1 MIKAL
6 LLAGCGGFLGA
17 CGRFL
22 VGKACALLWHG
33 AFPLGTFLVNITGCL
48 LIGILT
54 GLFEKSRALTPEEH
68 LLLVTG
74 LCGGF
79 TTFSTFANDMWSL
92 GDRGSWGL
100 LALYLVASVAVGVLM
115 VCIGRALVRWI

>member
-22 VGKACALLWHG
+22 VGKVCGLFWHG
-33 AFPLGTFLVNITGCL
+33 SFPLGTFAVNVIGCL
-48 LIGILT
+48 FIGIFM

-79 TTFSTFANDMWSL
+79 TTFSTFSNDLWTL
-92 GDRGSWGL
+92 GDRGAWAVA
-100 LALYLVASVAVGVLM
+100 ALYLGASVVLGVLM
-115 VCIGRALVRWI
+115 VCLGRWLAFRV

>member
-33 AFPLGTFLVNITGCL
+33 AFPLGTFLVNI
-48 LIGILT
+48 T